1 MNRDFIKHGLI
12 LILLSLITG
21 LVVQAIEI
29 PRLGL
34 SAHTI
39 AILSGVLLI
48 AIGGVWQVFE
58 LTERQ
63 QKFMYFSWLYSSY
76 ANWFGCLLA
85 GIFGA
90 GKVTPLAAS
99 GKTGSPIIEALVAIL
114 LASVAVVSFVAVALS
129 LYGLKPKKSCIAY

>member
-1 MNRDFIKHGLI
+1 MNRNIIRHGFI

-21 LVVQAIEI
+21 LLVQAIEI

-48 AIGGVWQVFE
+48 AIGAIWRVFE
-58 LTERQ
+58 LTEK
-63 QKFMYFSWLYSSY
+63 QKKIMYFSWLYSSY
-76 ANWFGCLLA
+76 VNWFGCLLA
-85 GIFGA
+85 GVFGA

-99 GKTGSPIIEALVAIL
+99 GATGSDLMEAVVAIL
-114 LASVAVVSFVAVALS
+114 LTSVALASFLAVGLS
-129 LYGLKPKKSCIAY
+129 IFGLKSKDSGVA